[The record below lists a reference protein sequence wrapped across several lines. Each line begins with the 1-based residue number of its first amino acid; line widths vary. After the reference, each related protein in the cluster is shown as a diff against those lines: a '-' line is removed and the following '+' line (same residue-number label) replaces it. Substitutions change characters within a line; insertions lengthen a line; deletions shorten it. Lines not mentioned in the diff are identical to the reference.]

1 MRQSRKGLS
10 LPFTLSDAGSNR
22 WLWIATV
29 ALVAGIFIS
38 WNNWRAMVA
47 VFPAIRLTRSALLE
61 IRQIR
66 THFLNMETAQRGF
79 IITADDQYLQPLR
92 DSQNALPPLLKEFQE
107 NYLRL
112 GGKRSDLRVLE
123 SLLEDKQKELDLSI
137 RLRKRSGMEAAQDLM
152 RTNLGKNLMDDIR
165 KELDVL
171 DHSISGRLEDA
182 HASGAERANR
192 ALIGGLVG
200 LAILFGSFYYA
211 HSSLRKQT
219 RVAMEANQ
227 AKSRFLASMSHEL
240 RTPLNAIIG
249 YSGLLREQAIFEKAQ
264 HFVPDLVKIESAGRH
279 LLELIN
285 SILDLS
291 RVEAGKVELRAESFS
306 LESLGEELR
315 VLVAPL
321 ADKNGNQLLIQL
333 GDGRQE
339 LFTDR
344 TRVRQCLLNLLS
356 NAAKFTERGVVT
368 LRTHTE
374 MRNGVPWLRATVED
388 TGIGMSEEVLSR
400 VFEEF
405 VQADA
410 ETATR
415 FGGSGLG
422 LAITRKLSILL
433 GGSISASS
441 EVGKGSIFTLEI
453 PMALP
458 GVEQVAQAQ
467 DTAVAMQSMDSW
479 PLLLVIDDDPNVP
492 ALLRRIL
499 AREHFRIESAS
510 SGVEGLAKAL
520 ELRPR
525 GIILD
530 ILLPDTDGFS
540 VLSQLKNDERTSGIP
555 VVMLSVQDAHERGYE
570 LGAVDYLTKP
580 IDRELLVRALKR
592 HCKETMNERNVL
604 LVEDDEATRRLTEKA
619 LAGDGWLVRTA
630 SNGLEALEEIDR
642 SGKPTAI
649 VLDLMMDGMNG
660 FEFLEEW
667 RKLDP
672 EKSVPVVVMTAKD
685 LSAEDRAWLNG
696 QVTEMIA
703 KGSYRLEDLGTEMRK
718 RLAQCGS

>member
-1 MRQSRKGLS
+1 MSQSRSGLS

-38 WNNWRAMVA
+38 WSNWRAMVA
-47 VFPAIRLTRSALLE
+47 VFPAIQLTRSALLE

-66 THFLNMETAQRGF
+66 THMLNMETSQRGF
-79 IITADDQYLQPLR
+79 IITADDKYLQPLR
-92 DSQNALPPLLKEFQE
+92 DSQKALPGLLMEFQE
-107 NYLRL
+107 NYIKL
-112 GGKRSDLRVLE
+112 GGKRGDLRMLE
-123 SLLEDKQKELDLSI
+123 SLLEDKQKELDLSLN
-137 RLRKRSGMEAAQDLM
+137 LRKKVGLEAAQDLI

-165 KELDVL
+165 KELDIM
-171 DHSISGRLEDA
+171 DHSISGRLEAA
-182 HASGAERANR
+182 HASGAERANG
-192 ALIGGLVG
+192 ALLGGLVG
-200 LAILFGSFYYA
+200 LSILFGSFYYA
-211 HSSLRKQT
+211 HSSLKKQT
-219 RVAMEANQ
+219 RVALEANQ

-249 YSGLLREQAIFEKAQ
+249 YSGLLREQAIIEKAQ

-291 RVEAGKVELRAESFS
+291 RVEAGKVELRPERFS
-306 LESLGEELR
+306 LDSLGEELR
-315 VLVAPL
+315 VLVGPQI
-321 ADKNGNQLLIQL
+321 DRNGNQLRVQFS
-333 GDGRQE
+333 DGNQE

-356 NAAKFTERGVVT
+356 NAAKFTEQGVVT

-374 MRNGVPWLRATVED
+374 TRNAVPWLIAAVED
-388 TGIGMSEEVLSR
+388 TGIGMSEAAMSR
-400 VFEEF
+400 IFEEF
-405 VQADA
+405 VQADS

-433 GGSISASS
+433 GGSIAARS
-441 EVGKGSIFTLEI
+441 EVGKGSVFTFEI
-453 PMALP
+453 PMTLP
-458 GVEQVAQAQ
+458 GVELPKPSK
-467 DTAVAMQSMDSW
+467 DTASAMQPMDGW

-499 AREHFRIESAS
+499 VKEQFRIESAS

-540 VLSQLKNDERTSGIP
+540 VLSQLKNNEGTSGIP
-555 VVMLSVQDAHERGYE
+555 VVMLSVQDAHERGYQ

-580 IDRELLVRALKR
+580 IDRDLLVRALKR
-592 HCKETMNERNVL
+592 HCKETMETQNVL

-619 LAGDGWLVRTA
+619 LSSDGWLVRTA
-630 SNGLEALEEIDR
+630 ANGLEALAEIDR

-685 LSAEDRAWLNG
+685 LSAKDRAWLNG

-703 KGSYRLEDLGTEMRK
+703 KGSYRLEELGNEMKK